1 MTEVSGA
8 SHLDAMVRFIEK
20 LALGLVDMGWPRT
33 PARIFGALLVTD
45 SGRLTAGE
53 LADILSISP
62 AAVSGAVRYLDQ
74 VGIVAKERVP
84 GQRRDSY
91 RLYDDLWYA
100 SFVKRDRMM
109 KTWADTAAEGMD
121 LLGADSDAGKRLAD
135 MRDFFEFFAAELPAM
150 FDRWHDQ
157 RPSRDA

>member
-1 MTEVSGA
+1 MTEVSSS
-8 SHLDAMVRFIEK
+8 SHADGTVRFIEK

-33 PARIFGALLVTD
+33 PARVFGALLVTD

-53 LADILSISP
+53 LADTLSISP

-100 SFVKRDRMM
+100 SFIKRDRLM
-109 KTWADTAAEGMD
+109 KMWADTASEGMG

-150 FDRWHDQ
+150 FDRWHAQ
-157 RPSRDA
+157 RPGRDA